1 MTAVSSNQATLY
13 RVRPRWHTWPGKRFA
28 SRVLSPTS
36 IVLNLDQGLLNL
48 EQGLLNLEQGLLNL
62 EQTRGDPP
70 CVVFFALGQQFIL
83 PRLAHII

>member
-48 EQGLLNLEQGLLNL
+48 EQGRLNL

>member
-48 EQGLLNLEQGLLNL
+48 EQGRLNL

-70 CVVFFALGQQFIL
+70 RVVFFALGQQFIL